1 MTIHDGDAPT
11 ADDSSSE
18 LAAIEALKIH
28 RIEPEKPRK
37 HLHVFGAP
45 ETSTPVDEVPPSE
58 LPGRN
63 ADANDVDD
71 EAIRDGLI
79 AAFKTVYDPEIPVDI
94 FQLGL
99 IYGIDIDD
107 ARNVVVQMTLTAPGC
122 PVGASLV
129 GEVARKASEVPGV
142 ANAKVDL
149 VFDPPWTMDKMS
161 DEAKLEL
168 GLL

>member
-1 MTIHDGDAPT
+1 MNAHDGDAPKPG
-11 ADDSSSE
+11 DSSAE

-45 ETSTPVDEVPPSE
+45 EAATPADEEPPSE
-58 LPGRN
+58 LPGRH
-63 ADANDVDD
+63 ADAGSVDD
-71 EAIRDGLI
+71 DSIRDGLI

-107 ARNVVVQMTLTAPGC
+107 ARNVVVKMTLTAPGC

-129 GEVARKASEVPGV
+129 GEVARKAADVPGV

-149 VFDPPWTMDKMS
+149 VFDPPWSMDKMS